1 MQRFSFF
8 ALLILV
14 VSALGLASC
23 RKTDEPGYRYNLP
36 AGVQRIVPADLID
49 TLRRKGMI
57 IHEGVTP
64 PALDGAFRAS
74 PYELLTPYGPE
85 DAWRRG
91 KVIPDYK
98 FRFYDQSDDRLAI
111 KMDKKQPLGN
121 DVSTGLGAFVA
132 GSDQTFT
139 IFAEISGQTG
149 NATYTHLAVL
159 SGELTPQGI
168 RNFQYA
174 FLLKEKNDPDDDLIA
189 VGKTRV
195 WRDGDGFAAREAV
208 FRRAA
213 EEALRQTTLTD
224 AGVGSRR

>member
-1 MQRFSFF
+1 MNRFSFF
-8 ALLILV
+8 ALLLLV

-64 PALDGAFRAS
+64 PALDGVFRLS
-74 PYELLTPYGPE
+74 PCELLTPYGPE
-85 DAWRRG
+85 DTWRRG

-98 FRFYDQSDDRLAI
+98 YRFYDQSADKLAI
-111 KMDKKQPLGN
+111 KIDNKQPAGN
-121 DVSTGLGAFVA
+121 DASQGLGAFVA
-132 GSDQTFT
+132 GSDQAFT
-139 IFAEISGQTG
+139 IFAEVSGRTG

-174 FLLKEKNDPDDDLIA
+174 FLLKDKNDPDNDLIA

-195 WRDGDGFAAREAV
+195 WRDGDGLAAREAA

-213 EEALRQTTLTD
+213 EEALRQGARTE